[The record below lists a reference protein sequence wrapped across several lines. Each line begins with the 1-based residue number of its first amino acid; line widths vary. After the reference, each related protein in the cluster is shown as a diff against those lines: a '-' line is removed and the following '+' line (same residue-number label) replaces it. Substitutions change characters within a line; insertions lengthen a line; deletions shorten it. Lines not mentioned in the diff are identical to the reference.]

1 MANFS
6 LVANSTFQPFSYQ
19 ELAAPIIHQ
28 QQYLEN
34 LNEQYDKMSSQADV
48 LEAMGKNDRDKGSG
62 TYERYKSYSDSLRE
76 EADNLYRYGLQAD
89 SRMRL
94 SDLRRRYSQEIVPI
108 QNAWNK
114 REQEADMQ
122 LKARMQNPTIMFTRD
137 ANNTSLDHY
146 INNPTGGFGVI
157 SGANIT
163 AQVASMAKN
172 LEKQVLRGEG
182 KQYIDS
188 VTYDYIKKYGLDE
201 NMINDWEKY
210 PTLRNM
216 VEGVLKSNGVTAED
230 LAGSSNANDI
240 ISRSTQF
247 AVQGLWHGIGED
259 KGQLHNDP
267 ARMMALQE
275 HYAIRRENRALAQQ
289 KELMALQNG
298 TPAEGAPGDR
308 GRLSFGDPAA
318 AGTAAR
324 SELSDLTANFLNN
337 YMSGTSGK
345 GIGGM
350 HRRALGRLI
359 SNVTKLSSNSGVE
372 AINSALKE
380 LQKQDPNLMGN
391 LKSYLR
397 SNFSGDKDLVDMW
410 LTHSNNGTGMSI
422 RKSSEMLG
430 SFGTRNAVWGNTS
443 SREDAV
449 HESWADFDKKAHTG
463 YYITPTMYNDDQN
476 VLGEQ
481 LNRTLTSQMHGD
493 KLPIY
498 ELKGVDSASGRLKPG
513 YNKLTLNDLPQDSS
527 GNVQWNQI
535 RKMDYGS
542 DAILYWVKDGKP
554 RQAVLRS
561 EDMGLFASENR
572 SRIAAAQR
580 SNENLFRQG
589 KISREEYND
598 NNRRLGQN
606 MGQQDFGWMQPIKVP
621 KYDAIKEL
629 GISTTSSPDYS
640 EIMEE
645 LGLYNE

>member
-48 LEAMGKNDRDKGSG
+48 LEAMGKNDRDKNSG

-216 VEGVLKSNGVTAED
+216 VESVLKSNGVTAED

-240 ISRSTQF
+240 MSRSTQF

-259 KGQLHNDP
+259 KGQLRNDP

-275 HYAIRRENRALAQQ
+275 QYQIRKENRDFARQR
-289 KELMALQNG
+289 ELLQMQNP
-298 TPAEGAPGDR
+298 TEPNGAPGEKV
-308 GRLSFGDPAA
+308 RLSFGDSAA
-318 AGTAAR
+318 AGNAAR
-324 SELSDLTANFLNN
+324 SELSDLTASFLNN

-372 AINSALKE
+372 AINSVLKE

-410 LTHSNNGTGMSI
+410 MTHSDNGTGMRI
-422 RKSSEMLG
+422 RPVTTQSSYLP
-430 SFGTRNAVWGNTS
+430 SNRNNIE
-443 SREDAV
+443 SRDEAI
-449 HESWADFDKKAHTG
+449 HKSWADFDKKAHTG

-498 ELKGVDSASGRLKPG
+498 ELKGVDSTSGRLKPG

-542 DAILYWVKDGKP
+542 DAILYWIKDGKP

>member
-34 LNEQYDKMSSQADV
+34 LNEQYDKLSSQADV

-216 VEGVLKSNGVTAED
+216 VESVLKSNGVTAED

-240 ISRSTQF
+240 MSRSTQF

-267 ARMMALQE
+267 ARMMALQDY
-275 HYAIRRENRALAQQ
+275 YAQKRERRALAQQ

-308 GRLSFGDPAA
+308 GKLSFGDPAA
-318 AGTAAR
+318 AGNAAR
-324 SELSDLTANFLNN
+324 SELSGLTANFLNN

-345 GIGGM
+345 GLSGWYRRQIGNM
-350 HRRALGRLI
+350 L
-359 SNVTKLSSNSGVE
+359 SNATKWTSGTGIE
-372 AINSALKE
+372 TINPI
-380 LQKQDPNLMGN
+380 LQKLQKEDPNLMGN

-430 SFGTRNAVWGNTS
+430 SFGTRNAAWGNTS

-449 HESWADFDKKAHTG
+449 HESWKDFDKKAHTG
-463 YYITPTMYNDDQN
+463 YYITPTEYNDDQN
-476 VLGEQ
+476 VLGDKLQ
-481 LNRTLTSQMHGD
+481 RTLTNQMNGD

-498 ELKGVDSASGRLKPG
+498 ELRGVDSASGRLKPG
-513 YNKLTLNDLPQDSS
+513 HNKLTLKDLPQDNS
-527 GNVQWNQI
+527 GNVQWNKI
-535 RKMDYGS
+535 YRSDYGP
-542 DAILYWVKDGKP
+542 DMILSWIKDGKKH
-554 RQAVLRS
+554 QAVLRS
-561 EDMGLFASENR
+561 EDMGLLANESR
-572 SRIAAAQR
+572 SAIAASQK
-580 SNENLFRQG
+580 SIDNLYRQG
-589 KISREEYND
+589 KISREEYED
-598 NNRRLGQN
+598 YTNRAGLN
-606 MGQQDFGWMQPIKVP
+606 MGQQGFGWMQQVKVP
-621 KYDAIKEL
+621 KWDSNKAWGLSSASSSDYDDMIDA
-629 GISTTSSPDYS
+629 
-640 EIMEE
+640 
-645 LGLYNE
+645 LYNE

>member
-94 SDLRRRYSQEIVPI
+94 SDLRRRYNQEIVPI

-216 VEGVLKSNGVTAED
+216 VESVLKSNGVTAED

-240 ISRSTQF
+240 MSRSTQF
-247 AVQGLWHGIGED
+247 AIQGLWHGIGED

-267 ARMMALQE
+267 ARMMALQDY
-275 HYAIRRENRALAQQ
+275 YAQKRERRALAQQ

-298 TPAEGAPGDR
+298 TPTEGAPGDR

-345 GIGGM
+345 GVSGM
-350 HRRALGRLI
+350 YRRALGRLM

-410 LTHSNNGTGMSI
+410 LTHSNNGTGMRI
-422 RKSSEMLG
+422 RPITTQSSYAP
-430 SFGTRNAVWGNTS
+430 SNRNNIE
-443 SREDAV
+443 SRDEAI
-449 HESWADFDKKAHTG
+449 HKSWADFDKKAHTG
-463 YYITPTMYNDDQN
+463 YYITPTEYNDDQK
-476 VLGEQ
+476 VLGDKLQ
-481 LNRTLTSQMHGD
+481 RTLTNQMNGD

-513 YNKLTLNDLPQDSS
+513 YNKLTLKDLPQDNS
-527 GNVQWNQI
+527 GNVQWDKI
-535 RKMDYGS
+535 YRSDYGP
-542 DAILYWVKDGKP
+542 DMILSWVKDGKKH
-554 RQAVLRS
+554 QAVLRS
-561 EDMGLFASENR
+561 EDMGLLANESR
-572 SRIAAAQR
+572 SAIAASQK
-580 SNENLFRQG
+580 SIDNLYRQG
-589 KISREEYND
+589 KISREEYED
-598 NNRRLGQN
+598 YTNRAGLN
-606 MGQQDFGWMQPIKVP
+606 MGQQGFGWMQQVKVP
-621 KYDAIKEL
+621 KWDSNKAWGLSSASSSDYDDMIDA
-629 GISTTSSPDYS
+629 
-640 EIMEE
+640 
-645 LGLYNE
+645 LYNE